1 MTHDWVNLDGT
12 HSVFQN
18 ATGAGALKLG
28 WAKGDL
34 LINFQIDGESKGGG
48 SVTSYIHKM
57 TIYHW

>member
-1 MTHDWVNLDGT
+1 
-12 HSVFQN
+12 
-18 ATGAGALKLG
+18 LKLG

-34 LINFQIDGESKGGG
+34 LINFQIDGESKGSG